1 MRLLIINPNTSDGVT
16 ERIGAAAQAVARPED
31 TIMAVSAASGPRLIV
46 TDEDAEEA
54 TIGVLQA
61 IKACP
66 DPFDAIILGSFG
78 DTGAAAVRAAYPTTP
93 VLGIAEAACLAAR
106 ALDGPFSIVTF
117 TSDMVPSLW
126 KIAEHHNVLE
136 ALQEIQ
142 SIPGPLAHDP
152 AKVADA
158 LAEPLLALCLD
169 CVARG
174 ARGIVL
180 GGGPIAGL
188 ASRLQ
193 PQCPVPIIDGTQTA
207 VLQLR
212 RQLEDHGNDTDFEQ
226 ELS

>member
-1 MRLLIINPNTSDGVT
+1 MRLLIVNPNTSDGVT
-16 ERIGAAAQAVARPED
+16 AQIGAAARAVALPDE

-46 TDEDAEEA
+46 TDEDAEQA

-61 IKACP
+61 LKDCSQ
-66 DPFDAIILGSFG
+66 PFDAIILGSFG
-78 DTGAAAVRAAYPTTP
+78 DTGAASVRAAYPTTP

-106 ALDGPFSIVTF
+106 SLDGPFSIVTF

-126 KIAEHHNVLE
+126 KMAEHHDVLD
-136 ALQEIQ
+136 ALQEIK

-152 AKVADA
+152 AMVADA

-174 ARGIVL
+174 AHGIVL

-193 PQCPVPIIDGTQTA
+193 SQCPVPIIDGTQTA

-212 RQLEDHGNDTDFEQ
+212 RHLKDHGGETD
-226 ELS
+226 L